1 MKVLRRFWPHPWL
14 SLFLF
19 AVWQLIRNDLSAATL
34 VTGALLA
41 WGIPLLTS
49 RFWPNPPR
57 LKRPLVLLRL
67 TGRVLGDIFVA
78 NFQVARVILGP
89 VNKLRPAFVEYP
101 LALTDPFAIS
111 VLASIISLTPGTV
124 TTDIS
129 PDSKSLLI
137 HALDVEDEQA
147 LIRTIQTRY
156 EQPLSE
162 VFLCSNT

>member
-1 MKVLRRFWPHPWL
+1 MKRVQRLLPHPWL

-19 AVWQLIRNDLSAATL
+19 AVWQLIMNDLSAATL
-34 VTGALLA
+34 VAGALLA

-57 LKRPLVLLRL
+57 LQRPVVLLRL
-67 TGRVLGDIFVA
+67 AGRVIGDIIVA
-78 NFQVARVILGP
+78 NFQVARLILGP
-89 VNKLRPAFVEYP
+89 VEKLRPAFIEYP
-101 LALTDPFAIS
+101 LTLTDPFAVS

-124 TTDIS
+124 TTDVS
-129 PDSKSLLI
+129 PDSKTLLI

-156 EQPLSE
+156 ELPLLE
-162 VFLCSNT
+162 VILCSNT